1 MTTVLRF
8 RDVASISIRKSLIAN
23 DSVVPL
29 GLLIC
34 IELDGISYGF
44 RVLISCIEFVS

>member
-1 MTTVLRF
+1 MRREALKVTTVLRF
-8 RDVASISIRKSLIAN
+8 RDVVTISIRKSLIDN

-34 IELDGISYGF
+34 IELDGIS
-44 RVLISCIEFVS
+44 CIDFVY

>member
-8 RDVASISIRKSLIAN
+8 RDVVSISIRKSLIDN

-29 GLLIC
+29 GLLSC
-34 IELDGISYGF
+34 IELDEMRLGDVGTF
-44 RVLISCIEFVS
+44 WV